1 MIKGIPMKKLLW
13 MAAASLF
20 VFSGAHA
27 KTVDRIVAQVNDEI
41 ITLSEL
47 KRETAQYLQ
56 ELKTKYTGEQYEQ
69 MAQKV
74 EQQVLDTLIQDKLLY
89 QKAMEMGFNANV
101 DNKVSSMVQQTIK
114 ENNLK
119 DTDELEK
126 ALEDSG
132 RTMKDYRE
140 EIKRSIVIHELVNEF
155 VDSRIAMLTPEIDK
169 YYKDHAAEFTT
180 PEEVTLS
187 EIIITGDGNLKDAE
201 NRANELYQRLQ
212 QGESFAA
219 LASQYSKGST
229 ANKGGS
235 IGAYLISKL
244 NADAAKAI
252 EGLKDGEIS
261 KPQKIKDGM
270 IIYRVDA
277 RKTASTLPL
286 DQVKDE
292 IKNRIYQRKRGP
304 EFERYINALKED
316 AYIQIYSEI
325 K

>member
-1 MIKGIPMKKLLW
+1 MFILP
-13 MAAASLF
+13 
-20 VFSGAHA
+20 GAPA

-47 KRETAQYLQ
+47 KRETAMYLR
-56 ELKTKYTGEQYEQ
+56 ELATKYTGEQYEQ

-74 EQQVLDTLIQDKLLY
+74 EKEVLDQLIQDKLLY

-101 DNKVSSMVQQTIK
+101 DNKVSSLVQQAVK
-114 ENNLK
+114 ENNFK

-132 RTMKDYRE
+132 RTLREYRDDL
-140 EIKRSIVIHELVNEF
+140 KRTVIIRELVNEF
-155 VDSRIAMLTPEIDK
+155 VDSRIALLTPEIEK

-187 EIIITGDGNLKDAE
+187 EILISSEGGEKEAE
-201 NRANELYQRLQ
+201 DRANDIYRRLQ
-212 QGESFAA
+212 QGEAFAA

-235 IGAYLISKL
+235 IGTYIINKL
-244 NADAAKAI
+244 NADTVKAI
-252 EGLKDGEIS
+252 EGVKEGDVS
-261 KPQKIKDGM
+261 KPQKIKEGI
-270 IIYRVDA
+270 IIYRVDG
-277 RKTASTLPL
+277 RKIATTLPMA
-286 DQVKDE
+286 QVQDE
-292 IKNRIYQRKRGP
+292 IKNRIFQKKRGP
-304 EFERYINALKED
+304 EFERYVNALKED